1 MPYIGKS
8 PVGGGFHK
16 LDALTASATA
26 TYALTLGSAAY
37 FPETAN
43 QLLVSLNGV
52 IQAPQDSFTVSGSNL
67 VFDTALTSSDSIDFV
82 VALGDVL
89 GVGSVSDGAVT
100 TNKIGNGAVTK
111 AKMGTTELDLATIK
125 DSTGTNTAIT
135 IDSSGNVTPDQ
146 KLLYGTNQ
154 PMFSVRGQNGNASI
168 SGLALSNT
176 SDETSTTYINS
187 FSQIDVNRGSLY
199 SNGRLVA
206 PVDGVYEIN
215 ARNGHGSGSTTN
227 RALIVI
233 KVDSNGTS
241 GEEIHRVWTAPD
253 YSWYT
258 LSYHGFLDLTAGEQ
272 IAVGWNTSYMP
283 HTTSEHEGA
292 TVFSAKLIG

>member
-89 GVGSVSDGAVT
+89 AVKTVTDGAITANKIGSGAVT
-100 TNKIGNGAVTK
+100 SAKLDTNIAVAGNLDV
-111 AKMGTTELDLATIK
+111 GTIRDAA
-125 DSTGTNTAIT
+125 GTNTAIT
-135 IDSSGNVTPDQ
+135 IDSDGVILTPERPAFSVSHTIAGSAGGLTGHIQFNTVDTNINSCWDTTNYRFEAPVAGVYHFSFTGMPANDAAGAQLAANSSSIMNIEKSTDSGSNWSVLANAYNYQSTGTSFPNSSMSRAVTLDSGDYVRINVT
-146 KLLYGTNQ
+146 
-154 PMFSVRGQNGNASI
+154 
-168 SGLALSNT
+168 
-176 SDETSTTYINS
+176 
-187 FSQIDVNRGSLY
+187 
-199 SNGRLVA
+199 
-206 PVDGVYEIN
+206 
-215 ARNGHGSGSTTN
+215 
-227 RALIVI
+227 
-233 KVDSNGTS
+233 
-241 GEEIHRVWTAPD
+241 
-253 YSWYT
+253 
-258 LSYHGFLDLTAGEQ
+258 
-272 IAVGWNTSYMP
+272 TSYLYITNISYP
-283 HTTSEHEGA
+283 YRPT
-292 TVFSAKLIG
+292 FSGYLIG